1 MFSAT
6 GESSWEAA
14 VVAAEGRDSKS
25 MHWVIYSINV
35 ISARFYVFVSLSTE
49 KRELWNDRDDDAT
62 SPSRTANRQLLE
74 WLENNEVYVSEM
86 SDWGQAPH
94 LLGLSSET

>member
-1 MFSAT
+1 MLPLSLQKAEIVSLCIGLFNRLM
-6 GESSWEAA
+6 SSPHA
-14 VVAAEGRDSKS
+14 
-25 MHWVIYSINV
+25 
-35 ISARFYVFVSLSTE
+35 FLFLFFVSLSTE